1 MGPELVQI
9 AAGGGNYTAFEAIE
23 VTAGFN
29 EAARAFAL
37 TLAADPD
44 PGTTAW
50 VFAPGTLVSI
60 TSNGDL
66 LCTGYVDRYL
76 PRLSE
81 KNEAKINV
89 AGRGKGQDAI
99 DSSAI
104 HPTGNFQNQT
114 PLQIAQAIDPTD
126 TQWSS
131 DQEMAPLPFYQI
143 TPGETVFRCI
153 EKLCR
158 QQGLMLAGQADGS
171 IKITKLSAGRQ
182 APLQEGVNC
191 KGFNSDHNWAGRHS
205 HVIARGQR
213 PIGNGAANL
222 QIEKTAHDSAV
233 GRYRPHVLV
242 IDEDTDPTRAG
253 KRAQYRLQSEAGNA
267 LKATVDVQGFH
278 DDGGLLW
285 TPGNTV
291 FLDSDFLAVH
301 QAMAIKRV
309 AYRQSKKR
317 GSTAQLTLVDPQALG
332 GQSAQGGSANAAWDT
347 SVSAAAGE
355 GDGASDTGTSSGD

>member
-9 AAGGGNYTAFEAIE
+9 SAGGGNYTAFEQIE

-29 EAARAFAL
+29 EAARTFAL

-50 VFAPGTLVSI
+50 VFACGTLVTIS
-60 TSNGDL
+60 SNGDV

-76 PRLSE
+76 PRLNE
-81 KNEAKINV
+81 KNEAKIDV
-89 AGRGKGQDAI
+89 AGRSKGADAI

-114 PLQIAQAIDPTD
+114 PLQIAQAIDPTG
-126 TQWSS
+126 TEWSS
-131 DQEMAPLPFYQI
+131 DQDMQPLPFYQV

-158 QQGLMLAGQADGS
+158 QQGLLLAGQPDGS

-182 APLQEGVNC
+182 AALQEGVNC

-222 QIEKTAHDSAV
+222 QIEKTASDSAV
-233 GRYRPHVLV
+233 GRYRPHVLI
-242 IDEDTDPTRAG
+242 IDEDTDPTRAAA
-253 KRAQYRLQSEAGNA
+253 RAQYRLQSEAGNS

-278 DDGGLLW
+278 DDDGALW

-291 FLDSDFLAVH
+291 FLDSDFLDVH
-301 QAMAIKRV
+301 QLMGIKRV

-332 GQSAQGGSANAAWDT
+332 GQSGQGGSANAAWDA
-347 SVSAAAGE
+347 SVSAA
-355 GDGASDTGTSSGD
+355 DGASDTGGSSGD